1 MECSQ
6 SSRQS
11 PPAHDC
17 HRATPASPPAPRQ
30 AAGRVAS
37 KRASAGYARR
47 GVRGGTRL
55 EARAG
60 LAALVL
66 PPDETVAGFDLRFV
80 AGVDVLVF
88 YCPGHDAQHL
98 RACVDELRRC
108 RARLV
113 VPVALPSVEC
123 EA

>member
-1 MECSQ
+1 MTATAQ
-6 SSRQS
+6 PRRRL
-11 PPAHDC
+11 PPHAK
-17 HRATPASPPAPRQ
+17 RLVALLAS
-30 AAGRVAS
+30 GRRPVTL
-37 KRASAGYARR
+37 
-47 GVRGGTRL
+47 GG
-55 EARAG
+55 AFV
-60 LAALVL
+60 AALDWKLARGWPRFVL